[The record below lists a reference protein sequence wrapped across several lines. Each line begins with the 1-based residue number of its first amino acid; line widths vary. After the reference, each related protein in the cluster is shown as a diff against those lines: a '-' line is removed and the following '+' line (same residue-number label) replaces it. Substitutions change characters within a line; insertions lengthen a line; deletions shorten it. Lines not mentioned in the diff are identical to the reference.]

1 MNSTNDKLRGRPS
14 SHCLYKEKKYL
25 LVEIESEYT
34 YSNTII
40 ILLLETTALILKTQD
55 IGDCYLMITLLG
67 LHTKYKLF

>member
-1 MNSTNDKLRGRPS
+1 MNFTNDKLHGRPS
-14 SHCLYKEKKYL
+14 SQCLYKEKRYL
-25 LVEIESEYT
+25 LAGIESEYT
-34 YSNTII
+34 HSNTIT